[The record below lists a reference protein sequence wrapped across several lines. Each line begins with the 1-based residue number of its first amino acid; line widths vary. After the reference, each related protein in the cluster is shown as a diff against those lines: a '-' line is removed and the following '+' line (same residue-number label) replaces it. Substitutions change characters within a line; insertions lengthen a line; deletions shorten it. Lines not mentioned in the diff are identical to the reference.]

1 MTNKINPRALE
12 FADKWGNESLPEDK
26 RIPSKQRSVSTNTPT
41 QFPTGVDSS
50 FLLEYDDFGRELITK
65 SNELFKGTKAE
76 IPIKNGGFLKGKSEG
91 EVPNMYIAKRL
102 ALITTIANDQQLR
115 SGNLWPITPLQSELL
130 FRDGKLPKPDKYWE
144 DLGLLLYDTSPNG
157 YNPKEAKSL
166 YDSLAQHRQDFG
178 LSQSDL
184 SSRLLVVNA
193 GLEVDASMHHGV
205 KPIVIPGVS
214 QIYHPEMLENTGS
227 NYKFEYGL
235 DNGVPNFD
243 ETGKG
248 SRTIYMPSET
258 QNIGL
263 RVLIRGRDSD
273 LYARDWYLVYSDAVG
288 RVNFAPQARTQKI

>member
-1 MTNKINPRALE
+1 MINKRFLE
-12 FADKWGNESLPEDK
+12 FAERHRSQELPKEK
-26 RIPSKQRSVSTNTPT
+26 SQAPNPIQTPV
-41 QFPTGVDSS
+41 QFPNVDSS
-50 FLLEYDDFGRELITK
+50 FILEYDDFGRELITK
-65 SNELFKGTKAE
+65 SNEIFKGTKAE
-76 IPIKNGGFLKGKSEG
+76 IPIKNGGFLRGKSEG

-157 YNPKEAKSL
+157 SNPKEAKSL
-166 YDSLAQHRQDFG
+166 YDSLVQHRQDFG

-193 GLEVDASMHHGV
+193 GLEVDASMPHGV
-205 KPIVIPGVS
+205 RPIVIPGVS
-214 QIYHPEMLENTGS
+214 QIYHPKMLENTGS

-235 DNGVPNFD
+235 DNGIPKFN
-243 ETGKG
+243 ETGEGK
-248 SRTIYMPSET
+248 RIIYMPSET

-263 RVLIRGRDSD
+263 RVLIRGRNSD
-273 LYARDWYLVYSDAVG
+273 LDAWVRYLVNS
-288 RVNFAPQARTQKI
+288 

>member
-12 FADKWGNESLPEDK
+12 FADKWGNKSLPEDRK
-26 RIPSKQRSVSTNTPT
+26 IPSKQRSVSTNTPT
-41 QFPTGVDSS
+41 QFPTSVDNS
-50 FLLEYDDFGRELITK
+50 FLLEYDDFGRELIIK

-193 GLEVDASMHHGV
+193 GLEVDASMPHGV
-205 KPIVIPGVS
+205 RPIVIPGVS
-214 QIYHPEMLENTGS
+214 QIYHPKMLENTGS
-227 NYKFEYGL
+227 DYKFECGL
-235 DNGVPNFD
+235 DNGVPKFD

-248 SRTIYMPSET
+248 KGTIYMPSET

-263 RVLIRGRDSD
+263 RMLVRYKSSGLN
-273 LYARDWYLVYSDAVG
+273 ARDRGLVCSVASG
-288 RVNFAPQARTQKI
+288 RVNFASQARTQKI